1 MKKVTILALICFF
14 TTSGIVFA
22 TGPGEMAQLK
32 IPGGKWWRM
41 PEVVKKLVLTSEE
54 QQKLDDQ
61 FVQSRRRMI
70 DLKSNVKK
78 EELELAIIL
87 DQKNFDESACMAQ
100 YKKLDSARDKLS
112 NERFRFLVEVR
123 KLLGL
128 DRYRQLKTEFRN
140 RRMHQ
145 MNKQQE
151 RKRPMKGKMIQE

>member
-54 QQKLDDQ
+54 QQKLDDL
-61 FVQSRRRMI
+61 FVQSRRQTI

-87 DQKNFDESACMAQ
+87 DQQKFDESACMDQ

-112 NERFRFLVEVR
+112 TERFRFLVEVR

-145 MNKQQE
+145 MKKQQD

>member
-22 TGPGEMAQLK
+22 TGPCDMTQFHV
-32 IPGGKWWRM
+32 PRGKWWRM

-54 QQKLDDQ
+54 QQKLDDLY
-61 FVQSRRRMI
+61 VQSRRTMI

-78 EELELAIIL
+78 EELELGIIL
-87 DQKNFDESACMAQ
+87 DQQNFDESACMDRFN
-100 YKKLDSARDKLS
+100 KLDSARDKLS

-128 DRYRQLKTEFRN
+128 DRYRQLKMEFRD

-145 MNKQQE
+145 MKKPQE